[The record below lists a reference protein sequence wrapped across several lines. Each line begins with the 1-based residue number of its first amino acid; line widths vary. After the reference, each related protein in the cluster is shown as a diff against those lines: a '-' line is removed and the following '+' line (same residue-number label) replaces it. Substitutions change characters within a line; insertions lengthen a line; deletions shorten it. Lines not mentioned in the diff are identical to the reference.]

1 MVSSFG
7 VSILLTGL
15 PGAGKTT
22 MALGLEA
29 ELLRHGHSV
38 TVLDGDELRRQLS
51 SDLGF
56 SRDDRDLH
64 VLRVAGLA
72 REIIRNGGVALCA
85 LIAPYGAAR
94 ESAREA
100 IEQVGGFVEVHVS
113 TPLEVCEARDPKGLY
128 AAARTGHM
136 RGFTGIDDPYEVP
149 EAPDLRIDTSDLSVE
164 QAVAVV
170 MKFLMARGFV
180 GYC

>member
-56 SRDDRDLH
+56 SR
-64 VLRVAGLA
+64 
-72 REIIRNGGVALCA
+72 A

-100 IEQVGGFVEVHVS
+100 IEQFGGFVE
-113 TPLEVCEARDPKGLY
+113 EG
-128 AAARTGHM
+128 
-136 RGFTGIDDPYEVP
+136 
-149 EAPDLRIDTSDLSVE
+149 DTTISNYLTRQTRNTE
-164 QAVAVV
+164 YMQVAVV
-170 MKFLMARGFV
+170 SLIATA
-180 GYC
+180 